1 MAIGESAGS
10 ILAAMAAQASAQNT
24 NIPQLAP
31 PWQPQLAQVGNMP
44 PWHEQNPNPAPT
56 PPSLAARAREMFLK
70 RMGGIRAEMK
80 VQPTDFLQCHV
91 TQDMVFVFFCFSGKE
106 GVVKEPIDMFPSDP
120 LIAQFRMI
128 LI

>member
-1 MAIGESAGS
+1 MATRESAGS
-10 ILAAMAAQASAQNT
+10 ILAGLAQAQAAQAAQSMQY
-24 NIPQLAP
+24 PP
-31 PWQPQLAQVGNMP
+31 PWQAL
-44 PWHEQNPNPAPT
+44 QNPNPAPT
-56 PPSLAARAREMFLK
+56 EPTLAGRAREMFLK

-106 GVVKEPIDMFPSDP
+106 GVIKEPIDMFPSDP